1 MQKHQ
6 QPKNQKSTL
15 SVSTSLILILLAS
28 ISLGACSSVDA
39 IDVRTVE
46 SERVQLNI
54 PNTATPR
61 LGDVEFVVITKDNF
75 DEVFAEFGANQSP
88 VLFALRVEDY
98 EALALNLKK
107 VQSYI
112 VLQNSILE
120 QYREYYEGNSNGQR

>member
-1 MQKHQ
+1 
-6 QPKNQKSTL
+6 
-15 SVSTSLILILLAS
+15 
-28 ISLGACSSVDA
+28 
-39 IDVRTVE
+39 
-46 SERVQLNI
+46 
-54 PNTATPR
+54 